1 MDNPPDVLSELTGVR
16 EYVEGST
23 VRLVRRQQNGRLVI
37 RAFNEGGNNYVDI
50 DFMDLMNWSKWGPS
64 DGIIKP

>member
-23 VRLVRRQQNGRLVI
+23 VQLVRRQQNGRLVI

-50 DFMDLMNWSKWGPS
+50 DFMDPDELV
-64 DGIIKP
+64 